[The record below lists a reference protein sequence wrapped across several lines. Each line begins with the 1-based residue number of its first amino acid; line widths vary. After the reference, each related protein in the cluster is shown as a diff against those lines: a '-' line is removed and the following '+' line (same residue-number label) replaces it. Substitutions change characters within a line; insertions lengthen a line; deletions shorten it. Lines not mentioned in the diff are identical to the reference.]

1 MSILP
6 DGENHENRDEGNRR
20 RRKDVGI
27 AENSGGE
34 RECPFAEEIGRGEDE
49 EKAGEYPESEGEKER
64 NRPGDF
70 PKGKEHEKY
79 PPSEGAGSES
89 GKKSGEYVPKARKRP
104 ETVGGKIP
112 DGRRL
117 PIGVRPI
124 AEVSG
129 KQKESDGSKPLH
141 GKHVRTR
148 VESFENVLGQKDEDR
163 HVGQVRHGKDEG
175 ERES

>member
-70 PKGKEHEKY
+70 PKGKEHEEY